1 MFIMFTEAPYLKRVF
16 LLGCWLTSC
25 SLLLWKETFIA
36 VVTEAP
42 LGRVQALR
50 GEFFQFPLAY
60 RVQEKNDDIS
70 CQTLE
75 VTAALVSSCKQTL
88 ADLTYS

>member
-1 MFIMFTEAPYLKRVF
+1 MFIVFTEALHLKRVSHWAVGSHLAVCF
-16 LLGCWLTSC
+16 FGR
-25 SLLLWKETFIA
+25 KTFIA

-60 RVQEKNDDIS
+60 GVQGKIR
-70 CQTLE
+70 
-75 VTAALVSSCKQTL
+75 
-88 ADLTYS
+88 